1 MSFKLKCV
9 AASVMFLAT
18 TASFAG
24 GYKDTFKDQMPCPA
38 SPMLMDGF
46 YVGAQAGYQTANL
59 GENISIT
66 SGTDSLNP
74 SVAVNGWLGGL
85 FLGYG
90 MTWNNFYYLG
100 GEVFGNYANSS
111 QGWDAASLSA
121 GGSYGSNAE
130 MNSSYG
136 LALLPGL
143 RLTDSTLT
151 YIRLGYTW
159 AHFKYNESSSTLGLS
174 ASNSSTEGGFTYGI
188 GMETLITGNWSLRG
202 EYTYTNYNSF
212 GTSMNATSS
221 SSINPSASQYSL
233 GVIYHFA

>member
-9 AASVMFLAT
+9 AASVLLVAS
-18 TASFAG
+18 TAALAG
-24 GYKDTFKDQMPCPA
+24 GTYKDFKDQMPCPA
-38 SPMLMDGF
+38 TPMLMDGF
-46 YVGAQAGYQTANL
+46 YVGAQAGYQTANM

-66 SGTDSLNP
+66 SGTVNANP

-90 MTWNNFYYLG
+90 TTWNNLYYLG
-100 GEVFGNYANSS
+100 GEIFGNYADSS
-111 QGWDAASLSA
+111 QGWDATLNTTN
-121 GGSYGSNAE
+121 YGSNAE

-143 RLTDSTLT
+143 KLTDTTLT

-159 AHFKYNESSSTLGLS
+159 ANFKYSETASGIGS
-174 ASNSSTEGGFTYGI
+174 ASNSNTEGGFTYGV

-202 EYTYTNYNSF
+202 EYTYTNYNNFS
-212 GTSMNATSS
+212 TSMNATSS
-221 SSINPSASQYSL
+221 SSINPSASQYTL